1 MKKMVCIIFGSAI
14 YLYLICISKTS
25 VNCLGFLYV
34 DGRGPFTTESP
45 GRSNG
50 LDLEEP
56 LYIGGVPDYNQLP
69 DDIIVKQG

>member
-1 MKKMVCIIFGSAI
+1 MQ
-14 YLYLICISKTS
+14 YLWIGLVLQKSKYYS
-25 VNCLGFLYV
+25 GFLYV

-56 LYIGGVPDYNQLP
+56 LYIGGVPDYTQLP
-69 DDIIVKQG
+69 DDVVVKQG